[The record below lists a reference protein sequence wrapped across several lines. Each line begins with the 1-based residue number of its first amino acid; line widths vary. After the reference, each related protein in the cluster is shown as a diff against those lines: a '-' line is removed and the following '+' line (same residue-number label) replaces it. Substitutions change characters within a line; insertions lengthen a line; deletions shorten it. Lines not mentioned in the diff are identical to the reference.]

1 MSCSSVG
8 WVWGQVGEAE
18 GAALG
23 SLERVRERERER
35 ARAASEKSLKGER
48 KILGGYDK

>member
-18 GAALG
+18 GAAIG
-23 SLERVRERERER
+23 SLERVREGER
-35 ARAASEKSLKGER
+35 ARARGVREEPER
-48 KILGGYDK
+48 KETDIGWLR